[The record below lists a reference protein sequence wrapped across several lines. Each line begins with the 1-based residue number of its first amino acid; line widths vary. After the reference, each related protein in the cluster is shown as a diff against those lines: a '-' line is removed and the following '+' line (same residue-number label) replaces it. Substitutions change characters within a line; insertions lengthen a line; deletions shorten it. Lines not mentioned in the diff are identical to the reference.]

1 MKVPERTGK
10 PETLVLKERTMI
22 EVKYILM
29 PVLGGIIGYITN
41 DIAIKMLF
49 RPRRAIYI
57 GKWKLPFTP
66 GLIPQQKDRIARSIG
81 TVVSAQLL
89 NAETLRASVLSDE
102 SLNAI
107 RMRLLEV
114 MNGLAQNEASVKDFV
129 SQYVEESVVE
139 RTAAAVKENLERV
152 IVRKMTEADIG
163 TAIVERSIQK
173 LMDRLRERLNIGL
186 QTLLLNKEVTGQ
198 IETVLAAA
206 INDWIKAL
214 APDIV
219 HTEIDRIGE
228 ELLDRRVCDLYQE
241 HRDKLPEFADRI
253 VDLYEKVLESNMEK
267 LVHAVDIGGIVY
279 KKVAAFDAEQLE
291 NLIFGIMKRE
301 LRAIVY
307 LGALLGFL
315 MGFLNILLL

>member
-1 MKVPERTGK
+1 MKLPERTGK
-10 PETLVLKERTMI
+10 PGTLVLKERTMI

-206 INDWIKAL
+206 IND
-214 APDIV
+214 
-219 HTEIDRIGE
+219 
-228 ELLDRRVCDLYQE
+228 
-241 HRDKLPEFADRI
+241 
-253 VDLYEKVLESNMEK
+253 
-267 LVHAVDIGGIVY
+267 
-279 KKVAAFDAEQLE
+279 
-291 NLIFGIMKRE
+291 
-301 LRAIVY
+301 
-307 LGALLGFL
+307 
-315 MGFLNILLL
+315 

>member
-1 MKVPERTGK
+1 MSA
-10 PETLVLKERTMI
+10 
-22 EVKYILM
+22 VKYILM

-49 RPRRAIYI
+49 RPRKAVYI

-66 GLIPQQKDRIARSIG
+66 GLIPQQKDRIAHSIAN
-81 TVVSAQLL
+81 VVSAQLL

-107 RMRLLEV
+107 RAKLMEV
-114 MNGLAQNEASVKDFV
+114 MNGLAHNEDTVRAFASR
-129 SQYVEESVVE
+129 YIEESAIE
-139 RTAAAVKENLERV
+139 RTETAVKESLERV
-152 IVRKMTEADIG
+152 IVQKMTEADIG
-163 TAIVERSIQK
+163 TTIVERSIQK
-173 LMDRLRERLNIGL
+173 LKDRLQERLNIGL
-186 QTLLLNKEVTGQ
+186 QAVLLNKEVTGQ
-198 IETVLAAA
+198 IETVLASA

-219 HTEIDRIGE
+219 HTELDRISG
-228 ELLDRRVCDLYQE
+228 ELLDKRICELYQDYE
-241 HRDKLPEFADRI
+241 AKIPQLADRI
-253 VDLYEKVLESNMEK
+253 VDIYEKVLEGNIEK
-267 LVHAVDIGGIVY
+267 LVRAVDIGNIVY

-291 NLIFGIMKRE
+291 NLIFGIMKKE
-301 LRAIVY
+301 LKAIVY

>member
-1 MKVPERTGK
+1 MKLPERTGK
-10 PETLVLKERTMI
+10 PGTLVLKEGTMI

-267 LVHAVDIGGIVY
+267 LVRAVDIGGIVY

>member
-1 MKVPERTGK
+1 
-10 PETLVLKERTMI
+10 MI

-81 TVVSAQLL
+81 NVVSAQLL

-107 RMRLLEV
+107 RMRLLDV
-114 MNGLAQNEASVKDFV
+114 MNGLAQNEAAVKDFA

-139 RTAAAVKENLERV
+139 RTTAAVKENLERV

-228 ELLDRRVCDLYQE
+228 ELLNRRICDLYQD
-241 HRDKLPEFADRI
+241 HRDKLPEYADRI
-253 VDLYEKVLESNMEK
+253 VDLYARVLESNMEK
-267 LVHAVDIGGIVY
+267 LVCAVDIGGIVY